1 MYKIEIIANK
11 SVEADIVEA
20 LELAMPSLRYTI
32 IPEVIGKGSR
42 DRKLG
47 NVTWP
52 ELNFVLFSYTDEE
65 AVRHAG
71 EIMEALKE
79 KFPNE
84 GMVFFASELSI
95 R

>member
-11 SVEADIVEA
+11 SVETDIVEA
-20 LELAMPSLRYTI
+20 LELAMPNIRYTI
-32 IPEVIGKGSR
+32 IPEAHGKGKR

-52 ELNFVLFSYTDEE
+52 EMNFVLFSYTDMEE
-65 AVRHAG
+65 VHLTG
-71 EIMEALKE
+71 EIIEALKE
-79 KFPNE
+79 KFPTE
-84 GMVFFASELSI
+84 GIKYFVSKLST

>member
-1 MYKIEIIANK
+1 MHKIEIIANK

-20 LELAMPSLRYTI
+20 LELAMPNLRYTI
-32 IPEVIGKGSR
+32 IPEAIGKGSR

-47 NVTWP
+47 NATWP
-52 ELNFVLFSYTDEE
+52 ELNFVLFAYTDAEE
-65 AVRHAG
+65 ARRAG
-71 EIMEALKE
+71 EIIEALKG

-84 GMVFFASELSI
+84 GMKFFASGSSI

>member
-1 MYKIEIIANK
+1 MYRIEIIANK

-32 IPEVIGKGSR
+32 IPEAIGKGR
-42 DRKLG
+42 RNRKLG
-47 NVTWP
+47 TTTWP
-52 ELNFVLFSYTDEE
+52 ELNFVLFTYTDIDE
-65 AVRHAG
+65 VRRTG
-71 EIMEALKE
+71 KIMEALKD

-84 GMVFFASELSI
+84 GIKFFASKSSV

>member
-1 MYKIEIIANK
+1 MCRIEIIANK
-11 SVEADIVEA
+11 SVETDIVEA

-32 IPEVIGKGSR
+32 IPEAIGKGSR

-52 ELNFVLFSYTDEE
+52 ELNFVLFAYTEIEE
-65 AVRHAG
+65 VRRTKG
-71 EIMEALKE
+71 IMEALKE

-84 GMVFFASELSI
+84 GITFFASELSI